1 MRRTI
6 VLSLLLVLAA
16 ACSSTSGTGA
26 STGTTAAGG
35 AAGGSAPG
43 TTGGAGGRPIT
54 SGLVGPSW
62 TLVSY
67 QGPSGS
73 TPASSSPAIL
83 TFEPGGVLSG
93 TTGCNRIRG
102 TYKVDGTNLTID
114 PGATTMMACA
124 DPAVDAQEQAVTQ
137 GLAKVRTFLVRQG
150 QLTLQGDGGATLFQL
165 AAQPA
170 GLTGTRWTATGVNNG
185 RGAVEGTATTEQATL
200 AFGEQGA
207 VTGSTGCSEL
217 AGSYTTDSGAGTL
230 TFSGLTTTAGTCT
243 GEAAAFAHQYL
254 AALGQVATYQREGST
269 LTLRDSTGAMQVTY
283 KLAA

>member
-6 VLSLLLVLAA
+6 LLPLLLVLAA

-26 STGTTAAGG
+26 STGTTG
-35 AAGGSAPG
+35 AAGTGGGAPG
-43 TTGGAGGRPIT
+43 TTGGTATRPIT

-67 QGPSGS
+67 QGPSGT

-102 TYKVDGTNLTID
+102 TYKVDGSNLTID

-124 DPAVDAQEQAVTQ
+124 DPAVDAQEQAVAQ
-137 GLAKVRTFLVRQG
+137 GLAKVRTFTVRQG
-150 QLTLQGDGGATLFQL
+150 QLTLQGEGGTTLFQL

-170 GLTGTRWTATGVNNG
+170 GLTGTSWTATGVNNG
-185 RGAVEGTATTEQATL
+185 RGAVQGTATTEQATL
-200 AFGEQGA
+200 VFGDQGA
-207 VTGSTGCSEL
+207 VTGSTGCSQL
-217 AGSYTTDSGAGTL
+217 AGTSTIDSGAGTM
-230 TFSGLTTTAGTCT
+230 TFSGLTTSGGPCT
-243 GEAAAFAHQYL
+243 GEAATFEQQYL
-254 AALGQVATYQREGST
+254 AALGAVATYQREGST
-269 LTLRDSTGAMQVTY
+269 LTLRDASGAMQATY
-283 KLAA
+283 RLAA

>member
-6 VLSLLLVLAA
+6 VLTLLLVLAA

-26 STGTTAAGG
+26 STGTTAAGSG
-35 AAGGSAPG
+35 GGSAPG
-43 TTGGAGGRPIT
+43 TTGGRPIT

-73 TPASSSPAIL
+73 TPASSSPAVL

-102 TYKVDGTNLTID
+102 TYKVDGSNLTID

-137 GLAKVRTFLVRQG
+137 GLAKVRAFLVRQG
-150 QLTLQGDGGATLFQL
+150 QLTLQGDGGTTLFQL

-185 RGAVEGTATTEQATL
+185 RGAVEGTAATEQATI

-217 AGSYTTDSGAGTL
+217 AGTYTVDSGAGTL
-230 TFSGLTTTAGTCT
+230 AFSGLTTTGSTCT
-243 GEAAAFAHQYL
+243 GEAATFAQQYV
-254 AALGQVATYQREGST
+254 AALGQVTTYQREGST
-269 LTLRDSTGAMQVTY
+269 LTLRDASGAMQVTY

>member
-6 VLSLLLVLAA
+6 LLSLLLVLAA

-26 STGTTAAGG
+26 STGTTGAGG
-35 AAGGSAPG
+35 ATGSTRG
-43 TTGGAGGRPIT
+43 TTGGTTGRPLE

-83 TFEPGGVLSG
+83 TFEPAGVLSG

-102 TYKVDGTNLTID
+102 TYKVDGSNLTID

-137 GLAKVRTFLVRQG
+137 GLPKVRSFQVRQG

-200 AFGEQGA
+200 AFGDQGA
-207 VTGSTGCSEL
+207 VTGSTGCSQL
-217 AGSYTTDSGAGTL
+217 SGTYATDSATSTL
-230 TFSGLTTTAGTCT
+230 TFSGLTTSGSTCT
-243 GEAAAFAHQYL
+243 GDAATFAQQYVT
-254 AALGQVATYQREGST
+254 ALGQVATYQREGST
-269 LTLRDSTGAMQVTY
+269 LTQRDASGAMQATY
-283 KLAA
+283 RLAA